1 MAMLGPNPEILA
13 KILAQMG
20 ATPAQL
26 EMLLRSMVMPDKK
39 PGD

>member
-26 EMLLRSMVMPDKK
+26 DMLRQAN
-39 PGD
+39 GDD